1 MGRLQGWYGGP
12 EACWL
17 QIIMPLYR
25 SILSVLCGGVEEDWE
40 RMSTGRTA
48 YLKGVD

>member
-1 MGRLQGWYGGP
+1 MHGWYEGGP

-17 QIIMPLYR
+17 QIIMPLHR
-25 SILSVLCGGVEEDWE
+25 SILSVLSGGGVEEDWG

-48 YLKGVD
+48 YLEGVD